1 METIG
6 DYPFQLPGAFECTF
20 MDILG
25 GSFGPSWT
33 WRLTWTFGSTL
44 EQTTKPE
51 YHSTFVLLYYLKMM
65 AVKMIGRGGFR
76 RWEFLTLWVSD
87 EHEDVYEENL
97 EADTEAEGE
106 GDEDDDPGEGGE
118 EPAT

>member
-1 METIG
+1 
-6 DYPFQLPGAFECTF
+6 
-20 MDILG
+20 
-25 GSFGPSWT
+25 
-33 WRLTWTFGSTL
+33 
-44 EQTTKPE
+44 
-51 YHSTFVLLYYLKMM
+51 M

-106 GDEDDDPGEGGE
+106 GDEDDEPRDAE
-118 EPAT
+118 ENPAADTDAVVRVLLRCDNFITVMMMRMMIMMMMRRRMRI